1 MKIDRTLRIAE
12 LIQRELANIII
23 HNLSTPLLQQMT
35 IVGAKVAPDLSV
47 AKIFISTF
55 DKNNAKATIEELSS
69 KTKILRHYL
78 AKNLNLRVTPK
89 LYFVY
94 DTSAASGQELDM
106 LIDKAI
112 ARDTAQTPPEEN

>member
-1 MKIDRTLRIAE
+1 MKIDRTLRLAE

-35 IVGAKVAPDLSV
+35 IVGAKVSPDLAV

-55 DKNNAKATIEELSS
+55 DKNKAQETLDELNINV
-69 KTKILRHYL
+69 KILRHYL
-78 AKNLNLRVTPK
+78 AKNLNLRKTPQ
-89 LYFVY
+89 LHFIY
-94 DTSAASGQELDM
+94 DESVIRGQELDF

-112 ARDTAQTPPEEN
+112 ERDKEIT